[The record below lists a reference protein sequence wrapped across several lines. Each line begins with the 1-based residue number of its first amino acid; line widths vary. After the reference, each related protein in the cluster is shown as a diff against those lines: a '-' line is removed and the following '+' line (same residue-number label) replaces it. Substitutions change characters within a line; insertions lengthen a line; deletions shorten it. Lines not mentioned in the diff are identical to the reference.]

1 LNDERYWNINLLNK
15 WFAIS
20 SIIFLLSMIWMFIDD
35 NDDDFKVYQR
45 KFRQMEIENEEE
57 KLIAELELV
66 KEERVS
72 FEEKLSSAQTSFEA
86 KNSQLLEAEKSL
98 EGSEAKFYKAN
109 MNFLSK
115 KSILDV
121 EKFNYETAMLHL
133 HEGDDP
139 TKIEDKY
146 QSVVDA
152 VFKLKIIKE
161 EKEAAMLANETQI
174 KEIKLETEIAQDELN
189 SVLKAVNLVD
199 RKLKLI
205 DRQKMSIANK
215 IGDIVRDL
223 PILDFMAPYFK
234 VEQVVLPD
242 IKYNVNFA
250 SVPEV
255 DRCKS
260 CHLGIDNPDYKDAE
274 QPFTSHPNLDLYLTS
289 SSPHAYE
296 NFGCTTCHAG
306 RGRGTDFT
314 SATHTPSS
322 PEQRAEWEEKYDWHE
337 MHHWLKPMLPTK
349 YSEASCFKC
358 HQDEANIA
366 HADKLT
372 MGLTLIEKNG
382 CNGCHTIKSLES
394 RRKSGPDLAR
404 INEKVNK
411 DWVAKWIKDPK
422 GFRHDTRM
430 PSFFNQSNNSDIDS
444 KLRNDTE
451 IYAMTEYLFQD
462 GEKMSRK
469 NDRKFMGNAEKGQ
482 ELFDVVGC
490 RGCHVIENNP
500 NNMTEDIQLA
510 DLLKEHGPNLINLG
524 SKTSAQWLYNWLRD
538 PSEYWHDTRM
548 PNLRLSDEEAKNLA
562 AYLMNST
569 NTEFDAFEPIQ
580 MSEEALDEIALGWL
594 RKMYPE
600 KEANSRLA
608 DMAFDN
614 KIDYVADKSI
624 RYYGCFGCHNIPG
637 YEDAKPIGTEL
648 TFEGSKPLNKLDFG
662 YVHDIEHTNYA
673 WFTQKLENPRRF
685 DKGKSSSPEDKLR
698 MPNFEF
704 SPIEIEALVTT
715 ILGFTEDEVGENLI
729 ASNYVND
736 ETVYEGRKLIKEY
749 NCQGCHI
756 IDGFGGQIAEY
767 YSAPEYAPPN
777 LNTQGAKVHPDWLFD
792 FFKDPMIIRPNLQV
806 RMPSFNMTDEEWNA
820 IIKAFQ
826 HRDNNLLA
834 FESDFHVDKST
845 TKFKAGKK
853 LHELGACNNCH
864 FYGTEFPKQAAQT
877 WAPNLALTK
886 ERLHPDWV
894 IEWMRDPQ
902 GIMPGTKMPAPYLP
916 DKEILNL
923 PGAESDWGKYV
934 VQIGGDQE
942 VMLEGL
948 RDYIYSIKGET
959 DITKEIQAYF
969 KKNGYEFE
977 SEEEDEDE
985 DW

>member
-20 SIIFLLSMIWMFIDD
+20 SIIFMISMIWMFIDD

-115 KSILDV
+115 KSILDA

-139 TKIEDKY
+139 TEIEHKY
-146 QSVVDA
+146 QSVVDE
-152 VFKLKIIKE
+152 VSKFKLIKE
-161 EKEAAMLANETQI
+161 EKEATMLANETQI
-174 KEIKLETEIAQDELN
+174 KEIKLETKIAQDELN

-205 DRQKMSIANK
+205 DRRKMSIANK

-274 QPFTSHPNLDLYLTS
+274 QPFKTHPNLELYLTS
-289 SSPHAYE
+289 SSKHTYE
-296 NFGCTTCHAG
+296 DFGCTSCHAG

-314 SATHTPSS
+314 SATHTPNS

-382 CNGCHTIKSLES
+382 CNGCHTIKSMES

-469 NDRKFMGNAEKGQ
+469 NDQDFMGNAEKGQ

-490 RGCHVIENNP
+490 RGCHIIENNP

-548 PNLRLSDEEAKNLA
+548 PNLRLSDEEAENLT

-569 NTEFDAFEPIQ
+569 NTEFDTFEPIQ

-767 YSAPEYAPPN
+767 YSAPEYTPPN

-826 HRDNNLLA
+826 HRDNNSLA

-942 VMLEGL
+942 AMLEGL

>member
-1 LNDERYWNINLLNK
+1 
-15 WFAIS
+15 
-20 SIIFLLSMIWMFIDD
+20 MIWMFIDD

-66 KEERVS
+66 KEERVI

-115 KSILDV
+115 KSILDA

-139 TKIEDKY
+139 TEIEHKY
-146 QSVVDA
+146 QSVVDE
-152 VFKLKIIKE
+152 VSKFKLIKE
-161 EKEAAMLANETQI
+161 EKEATMLANETQI
-174 KEIKLETEIAQDELN
+174 KEIKLETKIAQDELN

-205 DRQKMSIANK
+205 DRRKMSIANK

-274 QPFTSHPNLDLYLTS
+274 QPFKTHPNLELYLTS
-289 SSPHAYE
+289 SSKHTYE
-296 NFGCTTCHAG
+296 DFGCTGCHAG

-314 SATHTPSS
+314 SATHTPNS

-358 HQDEANIA
+358 HQDEANIV

-382 CNGCHTIKSLES
+382 CNGCHKIKGMES
-394 RRKSGPDLAR
+394 RRKAGPDLAR

-469 NDRKFMGNAEKGQ
+469 NDRKFMGNTEKGQ

-490 RGCHVIENNP
+490 RGCHIIEPDPENIP
-500 NNMTEDIQLA
+500 EDIQLA

-524 SKTSAQWLYNWLRD
+524 SKTSAQWVYNWLKD

-548 PNLRLSDEEAKNLA
+548 PNLRLSDEEAKNIT

-569 NTEFDAFEPIQ
+569 NAEFDEVVPIQ

-600 KEANSRLA
+600 KEANSRLM
-608 DMAFDN
+608 DMTFDN
-614 KIDYVADKSI
+614 KMDYVADKSI

-637 YEDAKPIGTEL
+637 YENAKPIGTEL
-648 TFEGSKPLNKLDFG
+648 TVEGSKPLNELDFG
-662 YVHDIEHTNYA
+662 YIHDIEHSNYA
-673 WFTQKLENPRRF
+673 WFTQKLENPRIF
-685 DKGKSSSPEDKLR
+685 DKGKASQPEDKLR
-698 MPNFEF
+698 MPNFNF
-704 SPIEIEALVTT
+704 SSEEIEALVTA
-715 ILGFTEDEVGENLI
+715 ILSFTEDEVGENLI

-736 ETVYEGRKLIKEY
+736 EMVYEGRKLIKEY

-756 IDGFGGQIAEY
+756 IDGFGGQIADNY
-767 YSAPEYAPPN
+767 NAPEYAPPN
-777 LNTQGAKVHPDWLFD
+777 LNTEGAKVQPDWLFH
-792 FFKDPMIIRPNLQV
+792 FFKEPSIIRPNLQV
-806 RMPSFNMTDEEWNA
+806 RMPTYNFTDEELNA
-820 IIKAFQ
+820 IIRSFQ
-826 HRDNNLLA
+826 YYDEQPLA
-834 FESDFHVDKST
+834 FESDFHVSTST
-845 TKFKAGKK
+845 TKYKAGKK
-853 LHELGACNNCH
+853 LEELGACNNCH

-916 DKEILNL
+916 DEEILNL

>member
-1 LNDERYWNINLLNK
+1 MNDERYWNINLLNK

-20 SIIFLLSMIWMFIDD
+20 SIIFMVSMIWMFIDD

-66 KEERVS
+66 KEERVI

-115 KSILDV
+115 KSILDA

-139 TKIEDKY
+139 TKIEHKY
-146 QSVVDA
+146 QSVVDE
-152 VFKLKIIKE
+152 VSKFKLIKE
-161 EKEAAMLANETQI
+161 EKEATMLANETQI
-174 KEIKLETEIAQDELN
+174 KEIKLETKIAQDELN

-205 DRQKMSIANK
+205 DRRKMSIANK

-274 QPFTSHPNLDLYLTS
+274 QPFKTHPNLELYLTS
-289 SSPHAYE
+289 SSKHTYE
-296 NFGCTTCHAG
+296 DFGCTSCHAG

-314 SATHTPSS
+314 SATHTPNS

-490 RGCHVIENNP
+490 RGCHIIENNP

-548 PNLRLSDEEAKNLA
+548 PNLRLSDEEAENLT

-569 NTEFDAFEPIQ
+569 NTEFDTFEPIQ

-916 DKEILNL
+916 DEEILNL

>member
-1 LNDERYWNINLLNK
+1 
-15 WFAIS
+15 
-20 SIIFLLSMIWMFIDD
+20 MIWMFIDD

-45 KFRQMEIENEEE
+45 KFRQMEIENEEK
-57 KLIAELELV
+57 KLIAELDAV

-72 FEEKLSSAQTSFEA
+72 FEENLSIAQTSFET
-86 KNSQLLEAEKSL
+86 KKYQLEEAEKSL
-98 EGSEAKFYKAN
+98 EDSKAKFYKAN
-109 MNFLSK
+109 MNFLNK

-174 KEIKLETEIAQDELN
+174 KEIKLDAKIAQDELN

-314 SATHTPSS
+314 SATHTPNS

-462 GEKMSRK
+462 GEKMSRE
-469 NDRKFMGNAEKGQ
+469 NDQDFMGNAEKGQ

-548 PNLRLSDEEAKNLA
+548 PNLRLSDEEAENLT

-569 NTEFDAFEPIQ
+569 NTEFDTFEPIQ

-826 HRDNNLLA
+826 HRDNNSLA

-942 VMLEGL
+942 AMLEGL

>member
-1 LNDERYWNINLLNK
+1 MNDERYWNINLLNK

-20 SIIFLLSMIWMFIDD
+20 SIIFMVSMIWMFIDD

-115 KSILDV
+115 KSILDA

-139 TKIEDKY
+139 TEIEHKY
-146 QSVVDA
+146 QSVVDE
-152 VFKLKIIKE
+152 VSKFKLIKE
-161 EKEAAMLANETQI
+161 EKEATMLANETQI
-174 KEIKLETEIAQDELN
+174 KEIKLETKIAQDELN

-205 DRQKMSIANK
+205 DRRKMSIANK

-274 QPFTSHPNLDLYLTS
+274 QPFKTHPNLDLYLTS

-382 CNGCHTIKSLES
+382 CNGCHTIKSMES

-490 RGCHVIENNP
+490 RGCHIIENNP

-548 PNLRLSDEEAKNLA
+548 PNLRLSDEEAENLT

-569 NTEFDAFEPIQ
+569 NTEFDTFEPIQ

-608 DMAFDN
+608 DMVFDN

>member
-1 LNDERYWNINLLNK
+1 
-15 WFAIS
+15 
-20 SIIFLLSMIWMFIDD
+20 MIWMFIDD

-314 SATHTPSS
+314 SATHTPNS

-490 RGCHVIENNP
+490 RGCHIIENNP

>member
-1 LNDERYWNINLLNK
+1 
-15 WFAIS
+15 
-20 SIIFLLSMIWMFIDD
+20 MIWMFIDD

-66 KEERVS
+66 KEERVI

-115 KSILDV
+115 KSILDA

-139 TKIEDKY
+139 TEIEHKY
-146 QSVVDA
+146 QSVVDE
-152 VFKLKIIKE
+152 VSKFKLIKE
-161 EKEAAMLANETQI
+161 EKEATMLANETQI
-174 KEIKLETEIAQDELN
+174 KEIKLETKIAQDELN

-205 DRQKMSIANK
+205 DRRKMSIANK

-274 QPFTSHPNLDLYLTS
+274 QPFKTHPNLELYLTS
-289 SSPHAYE
+289 SSKHTYE
-296 NFGCTTCHAG
+296 DFGCTSCHAG

-314 SATHTPSS
+314 SATHTPNS

-358 HQDEANIA
+358 HQDEANIV

-382 CNGCHTIKSLES
+382 CNGCHKIKSMES

-490 RGCHVIENNP
+490 RGCHIIENNP

-548 PNLRLSDEEAKNLA
+548 PNLRLSDEEAENLT

-569 NTEFDAFEPIQ
+569 NTEFDTFEPIQ

>member
-1 LNDERYWNINLLNK
+1 MNDERYWNINLLNK

-66 KEERVS
+66 REERVI

-115 KSILDV
+115 KSILDA

-139 TKIEDKY
+139 TEIEHKY
-146 QSVVDA
+146 QSVVDE
-152 VFKLKIIKE
+152 VSKFKLIKE
-161 EKEAAMLANETQI
+161 EKEATMLANETQI
-174 KEIKLETEIAQDELN
+174 KEIKLETKIAQDELN

-205 DRQKMSIANK
+205 DRRKMSIANK

-274 QPFTSHPNLDLYLTS
+274 QPFKTHPNLELYLTS
-289 SSPHAYE
+289 SSKHTYE
-296 NFGCTTCHAG
+296 DFGCTSCHAG

-314 SATHTPSS
+314 SATHTPNS

-490 RGCHVIENNP
+490 RGCHIIENNP

-916 DKEILNL
+916 DEEILNL

>member
-1 LNDERYWNINLLNK
+1 MNDERYWNINLLNK

-115 KSILDV
+115 KSILDA

-139 TKIEDKY
+139 TKIEHKY
-146 QSVVDA
+146 QSVVDE
-152 VFKLKIIKE
+152 VSKFKLIKE
-161 EKEAAMLANETQI
+161 EKEATMLANETQI
-174 KEIKLETEIAQDELN
+174 KEIKLETKIAQDELN

-205 DRQKMSIANK
+205 DRRKMSIANK

-274 QPFTSHPNLDLYLTS
+274 QPFKTHPNLELYLTS
-289 SSPHAYE
+289 SSKHTYE
-296 NFGCTTCHAG
+296 DFGCTSCHAG

-314 SATHTPSS
+314 SATHTPNS

-358 HQDEANIA
+358 HQDEANIV

-382 CNGCHTIKSLES
+382 CNGCHKIKSMES
-394 RRKSGPDLAR
+394 RRKAGPDLAR

-490 RGCHVIENNP
+490 RGCHIIEPDPKNIP
-500 NNMTEDIQLA
+500 EDIQLA

-524 SKTSAQWLYNWLRD
+524 SKTSAQWVYNWLRD

-916 DKEILNL
+916 DEEILNL

-948 RDYIYSIKGET
+948 RDYIYSIKGKT

>member
-1 LNDERYWNINLLNK
+1 
-15 WFAIS
+15 
-20 SIIFLLSMIWMFIDD
+20 MIWMFIDD

-66 KEERVS
+66 KEERVI

-115 KSILDV
+115 KSILDA

-139 TKIEDKY
+139 TEIEHKY
-146 QSVVDA
+146 QSVVDE
-152 VFKLKIIKE
+152 VSKFKLIKE
-161 EKEAAMLANETQI
+161 EKEATMLANETQI
-174 KEIKLETEIAQDELN
+174 KEIKLETKIAQDELN

-205 DRQKMSIANK
+205 DRRKMSIANK

-274 QPFTSHPNLDLYLTS
+274 QPFKTHPNLELYLTS
-289 SSPHAYE
+289 SSKHTYE
-296 NFGCTTCHAG
+296 DFGCTSCHAG

-314 SATHTPSS
+314 SATHTPNS

-358 HQDEANIA
+358 HQDEANIV

-382 CNGCHTIKSLES
+382 CNGCHKIKSMES

-490 RGCHVIENNP
+490 RGCHIIENNP

-548 PNLRLSDEEAKNLA
+548 PNLRLSDEEAENLT

-569 NTEFDAFEPIQ
+569 NTEFDTFEPIQ

-916 DKEILNL
+916 DEEILNL

>member
-1 LNDERYWNINLLNK
+1 MNDERYWNINLLNK

-45 KFRQMEIENEEE
+45 KFRQMEIENEEK
-57 KLIAELELV
+57 KLIAELDAV

-72 FEEKLSSAQTSFEA
+72 FEENLSIAQTSFET
-86 KNSQLLEAEKSL
+86 KKYQLEEAEKSL
-98 EGSEAKFYKAN
+98 EDSKAKFYKAN
-109 MNFLSK
+109 MNFLNK

-174 KEIKLETEIAQDELN
+174 KEIKLDAKIAQDELN

-314 SATHTPSS
+314 SATHTPNS

-462 GEKMSRK
+462 GEKMSRE
-469 NDRKFMGNAEKGQ
+469 NDQDFMGNAEKGQ

-548 PNLRLSDEEAKNLA
+548 PNLRLSDEEAENLT

-569 NTEFDAFEPIQ
+569 NTEFDTFEPIQ

-826 HRDNNLLA
+826 HRDNNSLA

-942 VMLEGL
+942 AMLEGL

>member
-314 SATHTPSS
+314 SATHTPNS

-382 CNGCHTIKSLES
+382 CNGCHTIKSMES

-490 RGCHVIENNP
+490 RGCHIIENNP

-548 PNLRLSDEEAKNLA
+548 PNLRLSDEEAENLT

-569 NTEFDAFEPIQ
+569 NTEFDTFEPIQ

-608 DMAFDN
+608 DMVFDN

>member
-314 SATHTPSS
+314 SATHTPNS

-490 RGCHVIENNP
+490 RGCHIIENNP

-548 PNLRLSDEEAKNLA
+548 PNLRLSDEEAENLT

-569 NTEFDAFEPIQ
+569 NTEFDTFEPIQ

>member
-1 LNDERYWNINLLNK
+1 MNDERYWNINLLNK

-382 CNGCHTIKSLES
+382 CNGCHTIKSMES

-490 RGCHVIENNP
+490 RGCHIIENNP

>member
-20 SIIFLLSMIWMFIDD
+20 SIIFMVSMIWMFIDD

-66 KEERVS
+66 KEERVI

-115 KSILDV
+115 KSILDA

-139 TKIEDKY
+139 TEIEHKY
-146 QSVVDA
+146 QSVVDE
-152 VFKLKIIKE
+152 VSKFKLIKE
-161 EKEAAMLANETQI
+161 EKEATMLANETQI
-174 KEIKLETEIAQDELN
+174 KEIKLETKIAQDELN

-205 DRQKMSIANK
+205 DRRKMSIANK

-274 QPFTSHPNLDLYLTS
+274 QPFKTHPNLELYLTS
-289 SSPHAYE
+289 SSKHTYE
-296 NFGCTTCHAG
+296 DFGCTSCHAG

-314 SATHTPSS
+314 SATHTPNS

-382 CNGCHTIKSLES
+382 CNGCHTIKSMES

-490 RGCHVIENNP
+490 RGCHIIENNP

-916 DKEILNL
+916 DEEILNL

-948 RDYIYSIKGET
+948 RDYIYSIKGKT

>member
-1 LNDERYWNINLLNK
+1 MNDERYWNINLLNK

-20 SIIFLLSMIWMFIDD
+20 SIIFMVSMIWMFIDD

-115 KSILDV
+115 KSILDA

-139 TKIEDKY
+139 TEIEHKY
-146 QSVVDA
+146 QSVVDE
-152 VFKLKIIKE
+152 VSKFKLIKE
-161 EKEAAMLANETQI
+161 EKEATMLANETQI
-174 KEIKLETEIAQDELN
+174 KEIKLETKIAQDELN

-205 DRQKMSIANK
+205 DRRKMSIANK

-274 QPFTSHPNLDLYLTS
+274 QPFKTHPNLELYLTS
-289 SSPHAYE
+289 SSKHTYE
-296 NFGCTTCHAG
+296 DFGCTSCHAG

-314 SATHTPSS
+314 SATHTPNS

-490 RGCHVIENNP
+490 RGCHIIENNP

-548 PNLRLSDEEAKNLA
+548 PNLRLSDEEAENLT

-608 DMAFDN
+608 DMVFDN

>member
-1 LNDERYWNINLLNK
+1 
-15 WFAIS
+15 
-20 SIIFLLSMIWMFIDD
+20 MFIDD

-45 KFRQMEIENEEE
+45 KFRQMEIENEEK
-57 KLIAELELV
+57 KLIAELDAV

-72 FEEKLSSAQTSFEA
+72 FEENLSIAQTSFET
-86 KNSQLLEAEKSL
+86 KKYQLEEAEKSL
-98 EGSEAKFYKAN
+98 EDSKAKFYKAN
-109 MNFLSK
+109 MNFLNK

-174 KEIKLETEIAQDELN
+174 KEIKLEAKIAQDELN

-314 SATHTPSS
+314 SATHTPNS

-469 NDRKFMGNAEKGQ
+469 NDQDFMGNAEKGQ

-548 PNLRLSDEEAKNLA
+548 PNLRLSDEEAENLT

-569 NTEFDAFEPIQ
+569 NTEFDTFEPIQ

-826 HRDNNLLA
+826 HRDNNSLA

-942 VMLEGL
+942 AMLEGL

>member
-1 LNDERYWNINLLNK
+1 MNDERYWNINLLNK

-20 SIIFLLSMIWMFIDD
+20 SIIFMVSMIWMFIDD

-66 KEERVS
+66 KEERVI

-490 RGCHVIENNP
+490 RGCHIIENNP

-548 PNLRLSDEEAKNLA
+548 PNLRLSDEEAENLT

-569 NTEFDAFEPIQ
+569 NTEFDTFEPIQ

-608 DMAFDN
+608 DMVFDN

>member
-1 LNDERYWNINLLNK
+1 MNDERYWNINLLNK

-20 SIIFLLSMIWMFIDD
+20 SIIFMVSMIWMFIDD

-66 KEERVS
+66 KEERVI

-115 KSILDV
+115 KSILDA

-139 TKIEDKY
+139 TEIEHKY
-146 QSVVDA
+146 QSVVDE
-152 VFKLKIIKE
+152 VSKFKLIKE
-161 EKEAAMLANETQI
+161 EKEATMLANETQI
-174 KEIKLETEIAQDELN
+174 KEIKLETKIAQDELN

-205 DRQKMSIANK
+205 DRRKMSIANK

-274 QPFTSHPNLDLYLTS
+274 QPFKTHPNLELYLTS
-289 SSPHAYE
+289 SSKHTYE
-296 NFGCTTCHAG
+296 DFGCTSCHAG

-314 SATHTPSS
+314 SATHTPNS

-358 HQDEANIA
+358 HQDEANIV

-382 CNGCHTIKSLES
+382 CNGCHKIKSMES
-394 RRKSGPDLAR
+394 RRKAGPDLAR

-490 RGCHVIENNP
+490 RGCHIIENNP